1 MARGSNSGRTSIN
14 KSAKA
19 ESNAQGGGA
28 FAFTRRY
35 FQHDKHPG
43 QIFCQQLMEKLF
55 TIV

>member
-28 FAFTRRY
+28 FVFTRRY